1 MTLTINVPDTI
12 APAMVDNICVA
23 TNYDAASGKTKPAWV
38 KEQVIRTL
46 RNLAANGAAKQ
57 ALVTTRA
64 DLDAAAIN

>member
-1 MTLTINVPDTI
+1 MTLTINVPDTV

-23 TNYDAASGKTKPAWV
+23 TNYDAASGKTKAVWV
-38 KEQVIRTL
+38 KEQVIRTM